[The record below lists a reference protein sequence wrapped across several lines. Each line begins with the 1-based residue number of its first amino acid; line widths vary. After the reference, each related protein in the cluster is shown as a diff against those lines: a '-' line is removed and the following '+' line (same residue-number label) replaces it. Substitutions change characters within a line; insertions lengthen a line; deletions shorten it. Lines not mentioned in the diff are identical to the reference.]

1 MRLYWRILLIKD
13 GQDRKEMTAQRS
25 LQLVLFFTRGVS
37 LRTWD
42 EAGILGREATL
53 YQRLQQRNAEVS
65 FVTYGGRG
73 DQLYTDE
80 IPGIR
85 ILSNSLDLPASL
97 YQMKLQLFPPKGT
110 VFKSNQVDGAQIALA
125 AARRSRVAFVA
136 RCGYLLS
143 QVQERTHGMD
153 SQAAQAARSLERLV
167 FTAADRVSVTTQAM
181 SQTIQKDYQVSG
193 DKVSVIPNYV
203 DIDRFRPKLR
213 EANKRAR
220 IGFVGRLAWE
230 KNLMHLIDAVTGLDV
245 DFVLVGQGPQREE
258 LAARAAANG
267 ASVSFLG
274 RVPNT
279 HLPGILNNWD
289 AFVLPSF
296 YEGHPKAVLEAMAC
310 GLPVIGTRVQGI
322 VELIADGE
330 TGLLCETDAG
340 SIRQALERIAE
351 DGALRTKLG
360 QNARRYVEKHF
371 ALERVVD
378 MEMAM
383 LNGLTT

>member
-1 MRLYWRILLIKD
+1 MWRRWRMECCNSVISPTWECSSRSAASRSLQITHGQKSRGVTITRSMRLYWRILLIKD

-25 LQLVLFFTRGVS
+25 LQLVLFFTRGGS

-110 VFKSNQVDGAQIALA
+110 VFKRKQVEGAQIALA

-167 FTAADRVSVTTQAM
+167 FTAADRVGGTKQ
-181 SQTIQKDYQVSG
+181 
-193 DKVSVIPNYV
+193 
-203 DIDRFRPKLR
+203 
-213 EANKRAR
+213 
-220 IGFVGRLAWE
+220 
-230 KNLMHLIDAVTGLDV
+230 
-245 DFVLVGQGPQREE
+245 GQ
-258 LAARAAANG
+258 
-267 ASVSFLG
+267 
-274 RVPNT
+274 
-279 HLPGILNNWD
+279 
-289 AFVLPSF
+289 
-296 YEGHPKAVLEAMAC
+296 
-310 GLPVIGTRVQGI
+310 
-322 VELIADGE
+322 
-330 TGLLCETDAG
+330 
-340 SIRQALERIAE
+340 
-351 DGALRTKLG
+351 
-360 QNARRYVEKHF
+360 
-371 ALERVVD
+371 
-378 MEMAM
+378 
-383 LNGLTT
+383 

>member
-85 ILSNSLDLPASL
+85 ILSNSLGLPASL